1 MKNLMLRLI
10 LIGIVLVSLT
20 ACNSLFTPN
29 TQLVQKAIAIQLKQ
43 TQQQLSQKLDLDFQ
57 GFEINRLSITE
68 RQPLMVQNLQ
78 TYHLQGSYDLIFQLP
93 KKHLQQSQKPFDIY
107 LQRQKQGKTWRLLL
121 KDANSQDTNPVW
133 RSYLIE

>member
-1 MKNLMLRLI
+1 MLRLI